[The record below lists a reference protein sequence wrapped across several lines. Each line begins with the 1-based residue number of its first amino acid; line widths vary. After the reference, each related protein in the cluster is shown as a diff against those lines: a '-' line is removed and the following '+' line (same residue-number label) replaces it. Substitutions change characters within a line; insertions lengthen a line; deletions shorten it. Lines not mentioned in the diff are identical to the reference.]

1 MKHMR
6 MLDMLFA
13 GEHPI
18 EFNRKQ
24 NRLYINGFEWGT
36 NLSMFD
42 GIQLPG
48 VATLNGRQIVDDA
61 KEEIQRIK
69 EQMSLNHELPVDFMV
84 G

>member
-1 MKHMR
+1 MFLKEYTTA
-6 MLDMLFA
+6 LF
-13 GEHPI
+13 
-18 EFNRKQ
+18 KLQ
-24 NRLYINGFEWGT
+24 WGT
-36 NLSMFD
+36 NLSKFD

-48 VATLNGRQIVDDA
+48 GATLNGRQIVDDA